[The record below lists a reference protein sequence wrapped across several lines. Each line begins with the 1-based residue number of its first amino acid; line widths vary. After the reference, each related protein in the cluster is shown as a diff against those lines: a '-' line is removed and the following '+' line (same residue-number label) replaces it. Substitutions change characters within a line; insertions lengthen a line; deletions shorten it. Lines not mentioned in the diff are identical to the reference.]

1 LKDEKKR
8 KEKDAGETEDIY
20 DAEQREEML
29 KDDEITEAEYSF
41 MAGREKAGKRK
52 GKKGLGLERKGH
64 DDTASVELAEEEYE
78 ED

>member
-1 LKDEKKR
+1 MKGEKKG

-20 DAEQREEML
+20 DEEQREEML

-41 MAGREKAGKRK
+41 MAGREKVEKKR

-64 DDTASVELAEEEYE
+64 EDTASVELAEEEYE

>member
-1 LKDEKKR
+1 LKGEKKG

-20 DAEQREEML
+20 DEEQREEML
-29 KDDEITEAEYSF
+29 K
-41 MAGREKAGKRK
+41 EKVEKKR

-64 DDTASVELAEEEYE
+64 EDTASVELAEEEYE